1 MSKFP
6 YKRIRGPVVPWG
18 YDRDKNDPFLAV
30 PNDEALNA
38 YEKAKE
44 LIKEGCS
51 YRDVANWLSATTSRP
66 ITAPGL
72 FLKIRDEQRKE
83 RSRRAKE
90 AYEKRIMKP
99 LPEYDPE
106 ERTITEAEED

>member
-1 MSKFP
+1 MSSFP

-18 YDRDKNDPFLAV
+18 YDRDKNDSFLAV
-30 PNDEALNA
+30 PDDEALNA

-51 YRDVANWLSATTSRP
+51 YRDVANWLSASTDRQ

-83 RSRRAKE
+83 RSRKAKE
-90 AYEKRIMKP
+90 AYEKRTMRP
-99 LPEYDPE
+99 LPDHDTE
-106 ERTITEAEED
+106 ERTVTEAEEE